1 MKAFKIFIGII
12 LAASFA
18 SCEGGK
24 SRADIEKDFEGV
36 EDLGPD
42 YQMTTIDKRT
52 ASSEEPHAFNGSTDD
67 LDKKKQEEQ
76 KQQEM
81 AKNQAANNTNT
92 TSEKKAD
99 EGVEEVTPV
108 VDNGGSEV
116 SVPTTTTQTQ
126 PTPAPAKTTAEPAK
140 TTPEPARQQVV
151 VNKSEPKKQDVVVD
165 GQAQ

>member
-52 ASSEEPHAFNGSTDD
+52 ASSEDPHAFNGSTDD

-76 KQQEM
+76 KQQEI

-108 VDNGGSEV
+108 ANGGSEATATE
-116 SVPTTTTQTQ
+116 TTAQ